1 MTVTARYIAWLD
13 TIGLPARQHLRLAL
27 METALLFAWAV
38 LLDSILRLF
47 TSLFLNALPVTM
59 LIAAN
64 LLAWLESPRVS
75 RLADPLTALGL
86 AEVDRRGRLPSGW
99 RTLLRVI
106 LTPPSLVI
114 LLAGFVPIFFGRR
127 SLPEAAAGVRLVS
140 LDPSHDPRPL
150 ETILRLRSRN
160 RKTVLG
166 YTFLSLAIAAL
177 ILFVP
182 LPGVTTIGTGDGE
195 RVLGLSSEDT
205 ELLTLYLEMTER
217 FPDSIEYHVRLA
229 SLYYRNDMD
238 ADLAEE
244 LRDIA
249 RLDPGHPLLLLA
261 EDVDVDLSDL
271 VQPGEEFLGI
281 SETGFGPG
289 ALDLPEQPDSTADST
304 AALPGAGSS
313 DSIQAQPALQPDAQ
327 PGDTIQAAPEEP
339 VQSRG

>member
-13 TIGLPARQHLRLAL
+13 KIRLSKWMHLRLAL

-47 TSLFLNALPVTM
+47 TNLFLNALPVTM

-86 AEVDRRGRLPSGW
+86 AEVDDSGKIPPGW

-106 LTPPSLVI
+106 LTPPSLLI
-114 LLAGFVPIFFGRR
+114 LMTGFIPVFFGRR
-127 SLPEAAAGVRLVS
+127 SLPEAAAGVKLVS
-140 LDPSHDPRPL
+140 LDPSHDPRSL
-150 ETILRLRSRN
+150 NTILDLRNRN

-166 YTFLSLAIAAL
+166 YTFLSLAIAAV

-182 LPGVTTIGTGDGE
+182 LPEVSVNGTGSGKTA
-195 RVLGLSSEDT
+195 LGISAEDT

-229 SLYYRNDMD
+229 SLYYRNAMD
-238 ADLAEE
+238 ADLAGE
-244 LRDIA
+244 LREIA
-249 RLDPGHPLLLLA
+249 RLDPQHPMLLLS
-261 EDVDVDLSDL
+261 EDTDVDLSDL
-271 VQPGEEFLGI
+271 IPPGERFPEI
-281 SETGFGPG
+281 SDTGFGPG
-289 ALDLPEQPDSTADST
+289 MLDVREQPDSTADST
-304 AALPGAGSS
+304 GVRPAPEDV
-313 DSIQAQPALQPDAQ
+313 DSTPPLSVDSLE
-327 PGDTIQAAPEEP
+327 TAPEEP
-339 VQSRG
+339 VQSQG